1 MNTVLYPLP
10 PTPKKLVRGLRL
22 PLLNGVRTSLSRKYL
37 LGMTGGLLAVSLVFL
52 LLFLA
57 MYRTQLAEERGEASI
72 EINRL
77 LQASL
82 ENAMLKRDLEGLR
95 GIVARLGTQPGIV
108 SVKILNPKLE
118 VRFASDPSQLLT
130 LFRPE
135 WIPRNVTSNTTLFT
149 LDTAGRD
156 VPRSINPVHNKAPC
170 VECHGAVADNPINGI
185 LVVDYN
191 AAPILRHA
199 RNTTLM
205 LMSSGAVVVFITLVG
220 GWWFMRRFV
229 LRPVKRLSDASEA
242 LSAGRLDTQVV
253 RTSDDELGKLCDTFN
268 LMTLNLRNSLN
279 DLEDKE
285 AFVQAL
291 IDADPDGIRAIGDD
305 YRILKANRSYRE
317 QLELDATAQ
326 DHTYCYQSHGRSE
339 PCPPTLVTCPLHE
352 IAKHRKPLKAIHRHL
367 RRNGA
372 QFWVEVYAAPL
383 ENPLDSS
390 GGAMIVESVCDLAHA
405 VDYSHE
411 QKLSALGE
419 LVAGV
424 AHEIHNPLA
433 SVHMALQSIRRSI
446 SDGEQDRSQYRHY
459 LGLVD
464 QEIDK
469 CIDVTQRL
477 LKLSMF
483 PGEERQLVAVNPAI
497 EETVSL
503 LVYEAG
509 AMGIEIKLTLD
520 ARQPRI
526 LAIDSDLRLLVVN
539 LIQNAF
545 HATPD
550 GGPLTITARSD
561 GSDVK
566 IEFEDAG
573 VRIPPELIE
582 RVFDPFF
589 SHRADKKSGTGLGL
603 TISRRIAE
611 RYGGNIEVDSVLGR
625 GTRFTV
631 SFPDAD
637 RRNSS

>member
-1 MNTVLYPLP
+1 M
-10 PTPKKLVRGLRL
+10 RGLRL
-22 PLLNGVRTSLSRKYL
+22 PLLPGIRTSLSRKYL

-57 MYRTQLAEERGEASI
+57 MYRTQLAEERGEAST

-130 LFRPE
+130 VFKPE
-135 WIPRNVTSNTTLFT
+135 WIPQDKTSDSTLFT
-149 LDTAGRD
+149 TDTAGRD
-156 VPRSINPVHNKAPC
+156 VLRSINPVHNKAPC

-205 LMSSGAVVVFITLVG
+205 LMGSGAVVVFITLVG

-229 LRPVKRLSDASEA
+229 LRPVKLLSNASEA
-242 LSAGRLDTQVV
+242 LSAGRLDTQVE
-253 RTSDDELGKLCDTFN
+253 RTSDDELGRLCDTFN
-268 LMTLNLRNSLN
+268 LMTFNLRNSLN
-279 DLEDKE
+279 DLEEKE

-291 IDADPDGIRAIGDD
+291 IDADPDGIRVIGHD
-305 YRILKANRSYRE
+305 YRVLKANRSYRE
-317 QLELDATAQ
+317 QLDLDATAD

-352 IAKHRKPLKAIHRHL
+352 IGKHHKPLKAIHRHL
-367 RRNGA
+367 RQDGT

-383 ENPLDSS
+383 DNPRDSS
-390 GGAMIVESVCDLAHA
+390 GNLMIVESVRDLAQA

-419 LVAGV
+419 LAAGV

-433 SVHMALQSIRRSI
+433 SVRMALQAIRRSI
-446 SDGEQDRSQYRHY
+446 EDEQDDQSQHRHY

-483 PGEERQLVAVNPAI
+483 PGEERQLVAVNPAV

-509 AMGIEIKLTLD
+509 AMGIDIQLTLD
-520 ARQPRI
+520 TQQPRI
-526 LAIDSDLRLLVVN
+526 LAIDSDLRLLIVN
-539 LIQNAF
+539 MIQNAF
-545 HATPD
+545 HAMPK
-550 GGPLTITARSD
+550 GGPLTITSKSD

-566 IEFEDAG
+566 IEFSDSG
-573 VRIPPELIE
+573 VGIPPELIE

-589 SHRADKKSGTGLGL
+589 SHRADKKRGTGLGL
-603 TISRRIAE
+603 TISRRIAK
-611 RYGGNIEVDSVLGR
+611 RYGGHIEVDSVLGR

-631 SFPDAD
+631 SFPNAD
-637 RRNSS
+637 RRKSS